1 MPGDVSVDLDLLE
14 EAFTVLLAR
23 LRAENGTT
31 FSLDRDYFWSISP
44 YEVFD
49 VEARPGDLGIGQVTE
64 CLDWL
69 AQLRTDRETAL
80 PFHLVWLAEI
90 LRAVG
95 TRAGPNF
102 GGERGCNPPSI
113 LPSS

>member
-1 MPGDVSVDLDLLE
+1 MPGNVSVDLDLLE

-31 FSLDRDYFWSISP
+31 FSLDRDYFWSIAP
-44 YEVFD
+44 DEVFD
-49 VEARPGDLGIGQVTE
+49 VEARPGDLGIGQVTD

-69 AQLRTDRETAL
+69 AGLRIDQESAL
-80 PFHLVWLAEI
+80 AYHLVWLAEI

-102 GGERGCNPPSI
+102 GSPRGDRD
-113 LPSS
+113 